1 MVINQEETV
10 SYFKGITPDLI
21 VQEDTKS
28 LRSCDTPNT
37 NLDKIQTRLSL
48 TNKKLQER
56 LSMALDSA

>member
-1 MVINQEETV
+1 MIINQEETV
-10 SYFKGITPDLI
+10 SYFKGITPDL
-21 VQEDTKS
+21 EDHEDKKS